1 MRSRP
6 PCRAQHS
13 PAGAGAG
20 ARGARRAHVVGN
32 RKRGDSG
39 ESKGEGRGG
48 CGAVAARGRLLGR
61 GETPS
66 ALSRLPRPAAAS
78 VSWAVAAMRN
88 WGSDRPR
95 AARPVWGAPQVPGE
109 MGCTRGAL
117 PR

>member
-13 PAGAGAG
+13 PAQPSPASAGAG

-66 ALSRLPRPAAAS
+66 ALSPQPPAPPRRCLS
-78 VSWAVAAMRN
+78 
-88 WGSDRPR
+88 
-95 AARPVWGAPQVPGE
+95 
-109 MGCTRGAL
+109 
-117 PR
+117 